1 MFGAGQQI
9 EKNLEN
15 VEEGSGYHKMSAQ
28 ELSAVQEAPGEQEAM
43 KLKSLLEK
51 KDTDSAEEAKEAEE
65 TAPSAFMHRVA
76 SAAAVPA
83 RMFKSAMDQLRR
95 PFAVGS
101 LAHALRENLAMADEQ
116 RHFALLGEEFPDLV
130 LESTH
135 GRLQLH
141 KYFGSGWGILLTH
154 PKAFDPVSLT
164 EFAAF
169 ASELGHFHQRATKLC
184 AVSTDTVEAHLEWAK
199 DLASFRSDGS
209 STPQGMAGG
218 EGFPIPFMTDPKR
231 TFAHRLGVLD
241 TKEEDEHG
249 EAMMSRAVFII
260 GPDRKL
266 RFSQVY
272 PHACGRSAGEILRVL
287 SALQST
293 ENRPVAAPVGWT
305 PGRALLVD
313 AGVDLGAKDVLFP
326 LGATEHHL
334 PHQTIWS
341 TPDPQVEERTVFPSA
356 VEYKPQAHH
365 VSMLNL
371 GDELPNFHMKPVGED
386 ESGVAQPESGVAR
399 YLEHCSWGIVCPLA
413 DPLSPACLTELASA
427 LTHIKKFVSRK
438 CKLVFLTAKPLS
450 REHMEDVIAFSQG
463 QYHPR
468 VLPFAI
474 VVDPERE
481 IIDGLGSLDEKTRGE
496 NGSAGVARGVFI
508 VHGHDLK
515 LRLSMLY
522 PASVARNWT
531 EVLRAVDALALTD
544 AAVGLLTPEGWTSG
558 NECVADGTMKQ
569 DEVQTFFPESMTRPA
584 QLASRKDYL
593 VYVKDPTN
601 VTSVH

>member
-1 MFGAGQQI
+1 
-9 EKNLEN
+9 
-15 VEEGSGYHKMSAQ
+15 MSAAQ
-28 ELSAVQEAPGEQEAM
+28 EQQDMPVEQAES
-43 KLKSLLEK
+43 SLAK
-51 KDTDSAEEAKEAEE
+51 KEETTKQDSAEETKETEE
-65 TAPSAFMHRVA
+65 AAPTAFMHRVASGAA

-83 RMFKSAMDQLRR
+83 RMFKSVMDQLRR
-95 PFAVGS
+95 PFAAGS
-101 LAHALRENLAMADEQ
+101 LAHALRENLTMADNQ
-116 RHFALLGEEFPDLV
+116 RHFALLGEEFPDLD

-169 ASELGHFHQRATKLC
+169 ASELGQFHQHATKLC
-184 AVSTDTVEAHLEWAK
+184 ALSTDTVKAHLEWTK
-199 DLASFRSDGS
+199 DLTSFRSDDS
-209 STPQGMAGG
+209 FPPSEEER
-218 EGFPIPFMTDPKR
+218 EGFSIPFMTDPKR

-249 EAMMSRAVFII
+249 EAMMGRAVFIV

-272 PHACGRSAGEILRVL
+272 PHTCGRSVTEILRVL
-287 SALQST
+287 SALQCT
-293 ENRPVAAPVGWT
+293 ENRQIAAPVGWT
-305 PGRALLVD
+305 PGRALLVNSD
-313 AGVDLGAKDVLFP
+313 VDLEVKDVLFP

-341 TPDPQVEERTVFPSA
+341 TPDPQVEERTIHPSA

-371 GDELPNFHMKPVGED
+371 GDELPNFHMKPVSVEEGSEM
-386 ESGVAQPESGVAR
+386 QQHESGVAR

-413 DPLSPACLTELASA
+413 DPFSPVCLTELASA

-438 CKLVFLTAKPLS
+438 CKLVFLTANPIA
-450 REHMEDVIAFSQG
+450 REHIEDAIAFSQG

-468 VLPFAI
+468 VLPFA
-474 VVDPERE
+474 VVLDPERE
-481 IIDGLGSLDEKTRGE
+481 IIDGLGSLDEKMRDE
-496 NGSAGVARGVFI
+496 SGSAGVARGVFI

-522 PASVARNWT
+522 PTSVARNWG
-531 EVLRAVDALALTD
+531 EVLRVVDALTLTD
-544 AAVGLLTPEGWTSG
+544 ASVSLLTPEGWTSG
-558 NECVADGTMKQ
+558 KECVADGTMKQ

-584 QLASRKDYL
+584 QLASGKDYL